1 MLMRKSGIPQQKSG
15 IPQPK
20 QWNSAL
26 SMRKTALHCGIPQ
39 FQLRKKR
46 ILRCKKRKSLASE
59 NSNYFKNPELQ
70 LSENKGSSLGTSK
83 LTHISFSGNI
93 MIFSSKRWVRNRALW
108 PIRAVLWL
116 QSKLMFWVGFLWVY
130 MSHGN
135 RHFHPIQHRYELP
148 AWAARLL
155 MNTFWMNLSLVPQW
169 GFNSTVRSAVW
180 KSQTRIIVTQK
191 PNFYIVWKQVHLVLK
206 MLNQQGTVFQ
216 TI

>member
-1 MLMRKSGIPQQKSG
+1 MRKSGIPQRKSG
-15 IPQPK
+15 IPQWKCGISADYSGK
-20 QWNSAL
+20 QWNL
-26 SMRKTALHCGIPQ
+26 CGIPL
-39 FQLRKKR
+39 FRSGKR
-46 ILRCKKRKSLASE
+46 GILDPKQRKSLASE
-59 NSNYFKNPELQ
+59 NSNYFKTPELQ

-116 QSKLMFWVGFLWVY
+116 QSKLGFWVGFLWVY
-130 MSHGN
+130 MSHRN

-155 MNTFWMNLSLVPQW
+155 MNIFWMNLSLVPQW